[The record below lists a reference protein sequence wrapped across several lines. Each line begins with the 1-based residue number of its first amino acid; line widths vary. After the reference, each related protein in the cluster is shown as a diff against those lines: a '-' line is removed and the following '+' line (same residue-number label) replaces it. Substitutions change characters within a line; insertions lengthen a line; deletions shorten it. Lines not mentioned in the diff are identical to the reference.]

1 MTYQAIVL
9 AVLGAVLFP
18 AASAQTDHGEAISP
32 QEIMIIFVIFIVAVI
47 ALFLYLARHSIFRKR
62 TDYDKSEFE
71 SKKNRDYEKYHSD
84 WQDDYEEFG
93 SGDKEQENTS
103 VDQDH
108 YEVLGVPPDASAA
121 QIKAR
126 YRELA
131 KTHHP
136 DISGDGS
143 DQEMA
148 KINEAYEVLSDKRRR
163 AKYDDSRGD
172 GQRQRPTRKKPD

>member
-1 MTYQAIVL
+1 MVAAPLMYQAVALLVL
-9 AVLGAVLFP
+9 AAALFP
-18 AASAQTDHGEAISP
+18 AASAQTNLDETISP
-32 QEIMIIFVIFIVAVI
+32 QEVTIIFAIFIAAVI

-71 SKKNRDYEKYHSD
+71 SKKNRDYEKYHSG

-93 SGDKEQENTS
+93 SEDKEQENAYS
-103 VDQDH
+103 DQDH
-108 YEVLGVPPDASAA
+108 YGVLGVPPDASAA
-121 QIKAR
+121 EIKAR

-163 AKYDDSRGD
+163 AKYDDGRG
-172 GQRQRPTRKKPD
+172 

>member
-1 MTYQAIVL
+1 MVDIPTTYQALVL
-9 AVLGAVLFP
+9 AVLAAVLFP
-18 AASAQTDHGEAISP
+18 AASAQTNQDATISP
-32 QEIMIIFVIFIVAVI
+32 QEVMIIFVIFIVAVI
-47 ALFLYLARHSIFRKR
+47 ALFLYLARHSILRRR

-71 SKKNRDYEKYHSD
+71 SKKNRDYEKYHSA

-93 SGDKEQENTS
+93 SEDKEPENAS
-103 VDQDH
+103 GDQDH

-121 QIKAR
+121 EIKAR

-163 AKYDDSRGD
+163 AKYDGSRG
-172 GQRQRPTRKKPD
+172 